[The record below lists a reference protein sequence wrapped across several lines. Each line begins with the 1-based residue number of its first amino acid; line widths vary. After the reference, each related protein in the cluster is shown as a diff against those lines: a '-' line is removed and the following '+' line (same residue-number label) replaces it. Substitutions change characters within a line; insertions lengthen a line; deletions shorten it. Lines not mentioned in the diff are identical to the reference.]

1 MKVLGLKGSPKREAN
16 DTMDITRAFLTGMA
30 STAPLD
36 AETLHVADLRIQ
48 PCSGCFAC

>member
-1 MKVLGLKGSPKREAN
+1 MKVLGLKGSPKREAS
-16 DTMDITRAFLTGMA
+16 DTMHITRAFLKGMA
-30 STAPLD
+30 SAAPLD

>member
-1 MKVLGLKGSPKREAN
+1 MKVLVLNGSPKRESS
-16 DTMDITRAFLTGMA
+16 DTMHITRAFLKGMA

>member
-1 MKVLGLKGSPKREAN
+1 MKVFVLNGSPKRESS
-16 DTMDITRAFLTGMA
+16 DTMHITRAFLKGMA